1 VRAAQAAGVAFAL
14 HEFELPEAAGT
25 EAFPAAL
32 GVPAERVFK
41 TLIVRLAGA
50 GLAVAVVPLPRQL
63 DLKALAAAAGARGA
77 EMADPR
83 DAERATGYRV
93 GGISPLGPK
102 RRLPVYVDAS
112 ALDFETIFVS
122 AGRWGLELELAPGD
136 LLRTC
141 VATLARLARQG

>member
-1 VRAAQAAGVAFAL
+1 VRAAQAAGVVFRL

-41 TLIVRLAGA
+41 TLIARLAGA
-50 GLAVAVVPLPRQL
+50 GLAVGVIPLPRQL
-63 DLKALAAAAGARGA
+63 DLKALAAAAGARSA

-93 GGISPLGPK
+93 GGISPLGQK
-102 RRLPVYVDAS
+102 RRLPLYVDAS
-112 ALDFETIFVS
+112 ALDFGTIFVS

-136 LLRTC
+136 LVRA
-141 VATLARLARQG
+141 VAATTARIARQG